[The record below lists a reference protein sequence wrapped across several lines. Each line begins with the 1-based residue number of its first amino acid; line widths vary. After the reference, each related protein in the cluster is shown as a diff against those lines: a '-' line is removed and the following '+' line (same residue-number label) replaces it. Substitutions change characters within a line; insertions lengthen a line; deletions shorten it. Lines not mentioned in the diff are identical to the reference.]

1 MDEKNGGG
9 SEKKTVNYMS
19 KKLDEKG
26 QSFNEFIIYLIF
38 VWGLVLTLLGA
49 ILLYAKKSAEKMLN
63 KMKGGRNESNS
74 AKNATQ
80 TKKSF
85 EKTRKKE
92 APEENPLKIL
102 KLRLAKG
109 EITKKEYEEM
119 KKALET

>member
-49 ILLYAKKSAEKMLN
+49 ILLYAKKSAEKN
-63 KMKGGRNESNS
+63 V
-74 AKNATQ
+74 
-80 TKKSF
+80 
-85 EKTRKKE
+85 
-92 APEENPLKIL
+92 
-102 KLRLAKG
+102 
-109 EITKKEYEEM
+109 
-119 KKALET
+119 